1 MAKEKTIEIKPAK
14 GRPMLQWV
22 GKRPLSNQARRRT
35 RAFPQLVVLTL
46 ALAWIASGCGQ
57 RKADQ
62 PPPPRMPPPAVA
74 VTADL
79 SKVTGK
85 WLRPD
90 GGYVLEIQ
98 SVAADGQIVAAY
110 FNPNP
115 IHVAAAKATQ
125 QAGTLNIFVELRD
138 TGYPGCTYTLTYD
151 APTDQLRG
159 DYFQAALQQHFD
171 IVFIRQP

>member
-1 MAKEKTIEIKPAK
+1 MAKEKTIDIQPAK
-14 GRPMLQWV
+14 GRPMFQRV
-22 GKRPLSNQARRRT
+22 GKRPLSNQARRCT
-35 RAFPQLVVLTL
+35 RALPQLAAVAL
-46 ALAWIASGCGQ
+46 ALAWAAPGCGQ

-62 PPPPRMPPPAVA
+62 PPPLLPPTAVA
-74 VTADL
+74 VPPEL
-79 SKVTGK
+79 SRLTGK

-98 SVAADGQIVAAY
+98 SVAADGQLAAAY